1 MDCDGEDPHFLFAGG
16 DRGDKDRVSPVLGTS
31 SGTSACASAWRHVRR
46 DPSDAL
52 VHPRFAAPPRLT
64 GGVIARRAGARFSNQ
79 RAPDRREAMKSFK
92 SVVRKRQGDI
102 TYGNPPKEMDR
113 LEKARRPS

>member
-1 MDCDGEDPHFLFAGG
+1 MDGDGEDPHFLFAGG

-31 SGTSACASAWRHVRR
+31 SGASACVSTGASASRYVRR

-92 SVVRKRQGDI
+92 KLRKREWA
-102 TYGNPPKEMDR
+102 T
-113 LEKARRPS
+113 